1 MKLFCKNCDHP
12 LEEEHKFCPEC
23 GQKTEDAL
31 TIKVLFN
38 NTISNYF
45 SVDARFFVSFL
56 PLLFKPG
63 YLPRQFIE
71 GKRLKFLHPAQFYLF
86 ISVVFFFFLSF
97 ETRQQQQA
105 FDESLKDGF
114 TASVDSAERQK
125 IDSIKNAA
133 IKNAFAEN
141 GIYSDSVTFS
151 EADLDSILQN
161 TSYDPTE
168 FISEGQSELDSL
180 IAINASVDEKIKA
193 MGYKDDM
200 ANWKKKIYV
209 QALKVYEKRGGGLLE
224 AFYDTIPIAMFFLL
238 PIYALLLK
246 LFFYRKG
253 RFSHHLVFSFYFFSF
268 LFTVF
273 SIMLI
278 ANFIYPI
285 PNWINWLIILG
296 TAIYLIVGIKRFYE
310 IRLSEAFVRSVAV
323 SFLYFLF
330 VIPTSLIIISIV
342 SFLIY

>member
-1 MKLFCKNCDHP
+1 MELFCKNCNHP
-12 LEEEHKFCPEC
+12 LEEENNYCSEC
-23 GQKTEDAL
+23 GQRAKDEL
-31 TIKVLFN
+31 TIGVLFG

-63 YLPRQFIE
+63 FLPRQFIE
-71 GKRLKFLHPAQFYLF
+71 GRRLKFLHPAQFYLF
-86 ISVVFFFFLSF
+86 ISVVFFFLLSF
-97 ETRQQQQA
+97 ETRKQQQA
-105 FDESLKDGF
+105 FDESVKEGF
-114 TASVDSAERQK
+114 TVSVDSAERQK

-141 GIYSDSVTFS
+141 EIYSDSVTFT

-168 FISEGQSELDSL
+168 FIADGQSELDSL

-193 MGYKDDM
+193 MGYKEGK
-200 ANWKKKIYV
+200 ANWKKKLYV

-273 SIMLI
+273 SIMLL

-285 PNWINWLIILG
+285 PNWIDWLLILG
-296 TAIYLIVGIKRFYE
+296 TAVYLIVGISRFYE
-310 IRLSEAFVRSVAV
+310 IRISEAFIRATAV

-330 VIPTSLIIISIV
+330 VIPTSVIIISVV